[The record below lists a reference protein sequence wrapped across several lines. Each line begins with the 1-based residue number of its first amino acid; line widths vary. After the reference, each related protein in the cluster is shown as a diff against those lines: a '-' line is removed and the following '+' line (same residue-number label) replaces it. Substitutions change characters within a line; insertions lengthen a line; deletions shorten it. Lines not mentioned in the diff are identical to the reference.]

1 MLKRRVDGYKHFCQ
15 IHCDNHVGTEQCHL
29 DLTVFQEPST
39 KALNYTI
46 VSNATH
52 VMQPM
57 DKCVFEP
64 LKSKWHIA
72 VRKFSRETLG
82 KSINKE
88 IFAEKLTYAF
98 LLFYKPLTVIHLLS
112 RSSGIYPLDSSAISN
127 DALKPGLTFASEV
140 CTKTEDCTRNKSNK
154 EPKIAV
160 RC

>member
-1 MLKRRVDGYKHFCQ
+1 MELHVKKKSGWIHFCQ

-29 DLTVFQEPST
+29 DLTVFQEPTT

-52 VMQPM
+52 VMQLM

-72 VRKFSRETLG
+72 VRKFSRETSG

-88 IFAEKLTYAF
+88 IFAEKLTDAF

-112 RSSGIYPLDSSAISN
+112 RSSGIYPLDSSAIKN
-127 DALKPGLTFASEV
+127 DALKPGLTFASEY
-140 CTKTEDCTRNKSNK
+140 KTRINAHVIKTMKNLK
-154 EPKIAV
+154 
-160 RC
+160 